1 MRLWSI
7 KFEYL
12 DSKGIVALWR
22 EALLAK
28 KVLEGKTKGYR
39 NHPQLIRFKEQ
50 SDPVS
55 AINTYL
61 YYISISAKE
70 RGYSFDTRKID
81 SSKINTKLKIKVTKG
96 QLDYELALLKQKLKR
111 RCIEQYER
119 IKGISNA
126 EPNPLFE
133 VVEGQIE
140 AWERVKELNDSI

>member
-39 NHPQLIRFKEQ
+39 NHPQLIMFKEQ
-50 SDPVS
+50 PDPFS
-55 AINTYL
+55 AINAYL
-61 YYISISAKE
+61 YYISLSAKE
-70 RGYSFDTRKID
+70 KGYGFDAGKIN
-81 SSKINTKLKIKVTKG
+81 SSKIDTKLKIKVTNG

-111 RCIEQYER
+111 RSIAQYER
-119 IKGISNA
+119 IKSISNA

-133 VVEGQIE
+133 ATDGPIE
-140 AWERVKELNDSI
+140 EWEKVKKLEE

>member
-12 DSKGIVALWR
+12 DSKGIAALWR

-50 SDPVS
+50 PDPIS

-61 YYISISAKE
+61 YYISLSTKE

-81 SSKINTKLKIKVTKG
+81 SSKINTKLKIKVTNG
-96 QLDYELALLKQKLKR
+96 QLDYELELLKQKLKKR
-111 RCIEQYER
+111 SIAQYER
-119 IKGISNA
+119 IKSISNA

-133 VVEGQIE
+133 ATDGPIE
-140 AWERVKELNDSI
+140 EWEKVKKLDE

>member
-50 SDPVS
+50 PDPIS

-61 YYISISAKE
+61 YYISFSAKE
-70 RGYSFDTRKID
+70 KGYSFDTGKID
-81 SSKINTKLKIKVTKG
+81 SSKIDTKLKIKVTNG

-111 RCIEQYER
+111 RSIAQYER
-119 IKGISNA
+119 IKSISNA

-133 VVEGQIE
+133 ATDGPIE
-140 AWERVKELNDSI
+140 EWEKVKKLEE

>member
-28 KVLEGKTKGYR
+28 KVLEGKTKGYK

-50 SDPVS
+50 PDPIS

-61 YYISISAKE
+61 YYISLSAKE
-70 RGYSFDTRKID
+70 KGYSFDTGKIN
-81 SSKINTKLKIKVTKG
+81 SSKIDTKLKIKVTNG
-96 QLDYELALLKQKLKR
+96 QLDYELELLKQKLKKR
-111 RCIEQYER
+111 SIAQYER
-119 IKGISNA
+119 IKSISNA

-133 VVEGQIE
+133 ATDGPIE
-140 AWERVKELNDSI
+140 EWEKVKKLEE

>member
-50 SDPVS
+50 PDPIS

-61 YYISISAKE
+61 YYISFSAKE
-70 RGYSFDTRKID
+70 KGYSFDTGKID
-81 SSKINTKLKIKVTKG
+81 SSKIDTKLKIKVTNG

-111 RCIEQYER
+111 RSIAQYER
-119 IKGISNA
+119 IKSISNA

-133 VVEGQIE
+133 ATDGPIE
-140 AWERVKELNDSI
+140 EWEKVKKLDE

>member
-7 KFEYL
+7 KLEYL

-28 KVLEGKTKGYR
+28 KVLEGETKGYR

-70 RGYSFDTRKID
+70 RGYSFDTGKID

-96 QLDYELALLKQKLKR
+96 QLEYELALLKQKLKR
-111 RCIEQYER
+111 RSIAQYER
-119 IKGISNA
+119 IKSISNA

-140 AWERVKELNDSI
+140 AWERVKGYLHK

>member
-50 SDPVS
+50 PDPLS
-55 AINTYL
+55 AINAYL
-61 YYISISAKE
+61 Y
-70 RGYSFDTRKID
+70 
-81 SSKINTKLKIKVTKG
+81 
-96 QLDYELALLKQKLKR
+96 
-111 RCIEQYER
+111 
-119 IKGISNA
+119 
-126 EPNPLFE
+126 
-133 VVEGQIE
+133 
-140 AWERVKELNDSI
+140 

>member
-50 SDPVS
+50 PDPIS

-61 YYISISAKE
+61 YYISLSAKE
-70 RGYSFDTRKID
+70 KGYSFDIGKID
-81 SSKINTKLKIKVTKG
+81 SSKIDTKLKIKVTNG

-111 RCIEQYER
+111 RSIAQYER
-119 IKGISNA
+119 IKSISNA

-133 VVEGQIE
+133 ATGGPIEG
-140 AWERVKELNDSI
+140 WEKVKKLDE

>member
-39 NHPQLIRFKEQ
+39 NHPQLIRFNEQ
-50 SDPVS
+50 PDPLS

-61 YYISISAKE
+61 YYISLSAKE
-70 RGYSFDTRKID
+70 KGYRFDTGKID
-81 SSKINTKLKIKVTKG
+81 SSKIDTKLKIKVTNG

-111 RCIEQYER
+111 RSMAQYER
-119 IKGISNA
+119 IKSISNA

-133 VVEGQIE
+133 ATDGPIE
-140 AWERVKELNDSI
+140 EWEKVKKLEE

>member
-1 MRLWSI
+1 M

-28 KVLEGKTKGYR
+28 KVLESKTKGYM

-50 SDPVS
+50 SNPIS

-61 YYISISAKE
+61 YYISLSAKE
-70 RGYSFDTRKID
+70 RGYSFDTGKID
-81 SSKINTKLKIKVTKG
+81 SSKIDTKLKIKVTNG

-111 RCIEQYER
+111 RSIAQYER
-119 IKGISNA
+119 IKSISNA

-133 VVEGQIE
+133 ATDGPIE
-140 AWERVKELNDSI
+140 EWEKVKKLEE

>member
-1 MRLWSI
+1 LPC
-7 KFEYL
+7 
-12 DSKGIVALWR
+12 G
-22 EALLAK
+22 AK
-28 KVLEGKTKGYR
+28 PSWQRRCLRARQKGYTK
-39 NHPQLIRFKEQ
+39 HAQLIRFKEQ

-70 RGYSFDTRKID
+70 RGYCFDTGKID

-96 QLDYELALLKQKLKR
+96 QLDYEIALLNQKLKR
-111 RCIEQYER
+111 RSIAQYER
-119 IKGISNA
+119 INSISSA

-140 AWERVKELNDSI
+140 AWERVKGHLHR

>member
-28 KVLEGKTKGYR
+28 NVLEGKTKGYR

-50 SDPVS
+50 SNPLS

-61 YYISISAKE
+61 YYISIIAKE
-70 RGYSFDTRKID
+70 RGYSFDTGKID
-81 SSKINTKLKIKVTKG
+81 SLKINTKLKIKVTKG
-96 QLDYELALLKQKLKR
+96 QLDYELALLRQKLKR
-111 RCIEQYER
+111 RSIAQYES
-119 IKGISNA
+119 INSINNA
-126 EPNPLFE
+126 EPNPLFAA
-133 VVEGQIE
+133 VEGPIE
-140 AWERVKELNDSI
+140 EWEKVKGLLHR